1 MELFGKVVSPSRGL
15 LNLNGNEELLVNA
28 KSNRVTLSGG
38 LLNKLDWADK
48 AVGFGYD
55 PAKELG
61 SATVFIYL
69 ENNIEEGCKV
79 GKSGTVTNKFHTEKL
94 ADAFKNETGGAN
106 RFKLDVDAD
115 NAVTHPSGVVLYP
128 VTFIETLADIN
139 RTKSTTDKSA
149 EEATNESMDLGS
161 PLVEEGIPMEAVTA
175 ENNEFTVD

>member
-1 MELFGKVVSPSRGL
+1 MELFGKLVSPSRGL
-15 LNLNGNEELLVNA
+15 LNLNGNEELLVNS

-69 ENNIEEGCKV
+69 ESNVEEGCKV

-128 VTFIETLADIN
+128 VTFSANLANIT
-139 RTKSTTDKSA
+139 RTKKVVEDENETISGEG
-149 EEATNESMDLGS
+149 EEAPIDLAT
-161 PLVEEGIPMEAVTA
+161 EGGVPMELATEETQETQA
-175 ENNEFTVD
+175 